1 MLDWSHYNARLGING
16 VSDRDRIIQKAK
28 DNFQV
33 KVISNPGYQPNATR
47 NGAPQRFLVDRTEVA
62 YKIKVIA
69 FPDENL
75 YVGDILE
82 IMDEHFIVV
91 ETRVVN
97 EIHITGT
104 AWLCNHLFRFQNGT
118 SDIIERWGVLDSGV
132 YSTTL
137 KGNNTVQ
144 SLHKQ
149 FKVYLPYDED
159 TAKLYIDKRI
169 AGGVNYDANGDE
181 ILTCYI
187 YTGEDPISRSYGKN
201 GHLLIMNVESVEY
214 DASRDNAKE
223 RICDYIAPSEP
234 STAGTLCKIA
244 GRDTLRIGSHRTY
257 LAQFFKDSGGV
268 DEEAVPSWS
277 VTGAAYGIQY
287 SVKDGA
293 LIISVDANDAL
304 IGTKLT
310 VELNDGG
317 ERSAYKKVEVT
328 G

>member
-1 MLDWSHYNARLGING
+1 MLDWSHYNTRLSVNG
-16 VSDRDRIIQKAK
+16 TSDRDRVIQKAK
-28 DNFQV
+28 DNFLV
-33 KVISNPGYQPNATR
+33 KVLNNPGYQPNATR
-47 NGAPQRFLVDRTEVA
+47 NGKSQRFLVDRTEVA

-82 IMDEHFIVV
+82 IMGEHFIVI

-97 EIHITGT
+97 EIHTTGT

-118 SDIIERWGVLDSGV
+118 SEIIERWGVLDSGV

-137 KGNNTVQ
+137 KGNNLVQ

-169 AGGVNYDANGDE
+169 AGGVNYNANGDE
-181 ILTCYI
+181 ILTCFI

-201 GHLLIMNVESVEY
+201 GHLLILNVESVEY
-214 DASRDNAKE
+214 DAARDNPKE
-223 RICDYIAPSEP
+223 RICDYIPPSEP
-234 STAGTLCKIA
+234 SYDGELCEIV
-244 GRDTLRIGSHRTY
+244 GRDTLRLGLKRTY
-257 LAQFFKDSGGV
+257 LSRFFNENGAV

-277 VTGAAYGIQY
+277 VEGDTHGIHY
-287 SVKDGA
+287 SVDDGA
-293 LIISVDANDAL
+293 LIISVDANDLL

-310 VELNDGG
+310 IKLTDGKG
-317 ERSAYKKVEVT
+317 RSAYKKVEVE

>member
-234 STAGTLCKIA
+234 PTAGTLCKIV
-244 GRDTLRIGSHRTY
+244 GRDTLRIGAYRTY
-257 LAQFFKDSGGV
+257 LAQFFKNSGGV

>member
-1 MLDWSHYNARLGING
+1 MLDWSHYNTRLSVNG
-16 VSDRDRIIQKAK
+16 SSDRDRVIQKAK
-28 DNFQV
+28 DNFLV
-33 KVISNPGYQPNATR
+33 KVLNNPGYQPNATR
-47 NGAPQRFLVDRTEVA
+47 NGESQRFLVDRTEVA

-82 IMDEHFIVV
+82 IMGEHFIVI

-97 EIHITGT
+97 EIHTTGT

-118 SDIIERWGVLDSGV
+118 SEIIERWGVLDSGV

-137 KGNNTVQ
+137 KGNNLVQ

-149 FKVYLPYDED
+149 FKVYLPYDKD

-169 AGGVNYDANGDE
+169 AGGVNYNANGDE
-181 ILTCYI
+181 ILTCFI

-201 GHLLIMNVESVEY
+201 GHLLILNVESVEY
-214 DASRDNAKE
+214 DAARDNPKE
-223 RICDYIAPSEP
+223 RICDYIPPSEP
-234 STAGTLCKIA
+234 SYGGELCEIV
-244 GRDTLRIGSHRTY
+244 GRDTLRLGLKRTY
-257 LAQFFKDSGGV
+257 LSQFFNENGAV
-268 DEEAVPSWS
+268 DTEVVPSWS
-277 VTGAAYGIQY
+277 VEGATRGIHY
-287 SVKDGA
+287 SVNDGA
-293 LIISVDANDAL
+293 LIISVDANDLL

-310 VELNDGG
+310 IKLTDGNS
-317 ERSAYKKVEVT
+317 RSAYKKVEVE